1 MEAPKLEFQ
10 EGEVQTDCLPETYAK
25 SELKKVE
32 RVNSELS
39 DELYEVRQELFD
51 AQNKLKLITQ

>member
-1 MEAPKLEFQ
+1 MELQ
-10 EGEVQTDCLPETYAK
+10 EGEVQTDCLPETCAK

>member
-1 MEAPKLEFQ
+1 MELQ
-10 EGEVQTDCLPETYAK
+10 EGEVQTDCLPETCTK